1 MEQPDFNNR
10 LLKAI
15 YCQGEPD
22 RVPMVEAG
30 IATSIKER
38 FLGRKI
44 TSLQDEIEFW
54 ETAGYDFIPLEAG
67 LRTIIDAAIHHEGTG
82 RFESATPDSPKVA
95 QAKEFAINQLSKF
108 QLTTVNEDGSLRSW
122 APEGK
127 GFINCIEDLEAF
139 PWPSPEDMD
148 YSEFET
154 IKGLL
159 PPGMGVFCYAG
170 AIFSSLMLMMGLEE
184 CFIGMTRGSELFT
197 QLLKKVGEFQV
208 KVVEILLETGS
219 VGGIWIND
227 DMGFQTGPLVAPK
240 LYQKYTFPYYREIKH
255 LVASKGIP
263 LLLHS
268 DGNITK
274 ILPDLAEIGFNAIH
288 PIQPEC
294 MDILQARQILG
305 DKVCVIGNLSL
316 GYPLG
321 TGTPEDVVK
330 EADLLIR
337 KLAPGGGYCFSSG
350 NSIPDYIPYENWLA
364 MRDTAL
370 RVGIYPIKVSSATA

>member
-1 MEQPDFNNR
+1 MDQPDFKNR

-30 IATSIKER
+30 IAAPIKER

-44 TSLQDEIEFW
+44 TSLQDEIAFW
-54 ETAGYDFIPLEAG
+54 ELAGYDFIPLEAG

-82 RFESATPDSPKVA
+82 RFESTAPDTSKVA
-95 QAKEFAINQLSKF
+95 QAKKFATDQLSKY
-108 QLTTVNEDGSLRSW
+108 QLTTVNKDGSLRAW

-127 GFINCIEDLEAF
+127 GFINRIEDLEAF
-139 PWPSPEDMD
+139 PWPTPQEMD
-148 YSEFET
+148 YSKFEL
-154 IKGLL
+154 IKELL
-159 PPGMGVFCYAG
+159 PPGMGMFCNAG

-184 CFIGMTRGSELFT
+184 CFMGMHRGSELFT
-197 QLLKKVGEFQV
+197 RLLKKVGEFQV
-208 KVVEILLETGS
+208 EVVEILLEIGS
-219 VGGIWIND
+219 IGGIWIND
-227 DMGFQTGPLVAPK
+227 DMGFQTGPLVDPK
-240 LYQKYTFPYYREIKH
+240 LFRKYTFPYYREIKH
-255 LVASKGIP
+255 LVARKGIP

-274 ILPDLAEIGFNAIH
+274 VLPDLAEIGFNAIH

-305 DKVCVIGNLSL
+305 NKVCVIGNLSL

-321 TGTPEDVVK
+321 IGTPGDVSK
-330 EADLLIR
+330 ETEILIQ
-337 KLAPGGGYCFSSG
+337 KMAPGGGYCFSSG

-364 MRDTAL
+364 MRETAL
-370 RVGIYPIKVSSATA
+370 RIGVYPIKASPAVA